1 MQHQVMPVIL
11 LIFHCDVVYNSVP
24 VGTKHSVACSKQIFV
39 HARHARLMYV
49 MSTYIRRPLPS
60 EMRQLLPP
68 GRDVSRLFKISR
80 LRPDTFSLEMSA
92 CRLFLDHVGLA
103 DFRHHIGFTYVLF
116 VLQKKC
122 NFECKYDLCNDFLQ
136 LGAKRKC

>member
-1 MQHQVMPVIL
+1 MIITYKNNNTSYAFYPTYVR
-11 LIFHCDVVYNSVP
+11 DVCNNSVP

-68 GRDVSRLFKISR
+68 G
-80 LRPDTFSLEMSA
+80 
-92 CRLFLDHVGLA
+92 
-103 DFRHHIGFTYVLF
+103 
-116 VLQKKC
+116 
-122 NFECKYDLCNDFLQ
+122 
-136 LGAKRKC
+136 